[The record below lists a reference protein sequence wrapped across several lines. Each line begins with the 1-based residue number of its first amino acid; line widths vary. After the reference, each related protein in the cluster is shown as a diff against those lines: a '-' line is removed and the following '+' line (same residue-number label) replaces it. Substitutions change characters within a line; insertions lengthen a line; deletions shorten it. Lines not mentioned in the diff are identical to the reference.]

1 MKIFLSWSGNRSKE
15 VATLLSE
22 WIPRVI
28 QSAKPWISTRDIEKG
43 SLWSEVISDRLGDIS
58 TGIICLTQD
67 NKEKPW
73 ISFEAGALAKGI
85 STNRVCTL
93 LIDLEPTDVLGPL
106 AQFNH
111 TNAQNKED
119 VVCLIQ
125 TLNDRLGEHKL
136 KSDILDNALAVHW
149 DYFEQNLSCILKK
162 IPAEEPVSE
171 RKPDDILKEIL
182 ENTRQLKLRVDN
194 IEGKRFEKNNEKIN
208 VVVNKKLGGS
218 INIELAK
225 YSIRNLKKS
234 GMSRDDIFDFIIRKF
249 PNVSHSDILNT
260 IESEFD
266 E

>member
-1 MKIFLSWSGNRSKE
+1 MKIFLSWSGGRSKE

-28 QSAKPWISTRDIEKG
+28 QSAKPWISARDIEKG
-43 SLWSEVISDRLGDIS
+43 SLWSEVISDQLGDIS

-111 TNAQNKED
+111 TNARNKED

-136 KSDILDNALAVHW
+136 KPSILDNAIAVHW
-149 DYFEQNLSCILKK
+149 DHFEKSLSFIVENT
-162 IPAEEPVSE
+162 PVEEPVSE
-171 RKPDDILKEIL
+171 REPDDMLKEIL
-182 ENTRQLKLRVDN
+182 ENTRQLKFRVDN
-194 IEGKRFEKNNEKIN
+194 IEKKRFSNGYKVDISKLSKNVNIISEIKSIVKDFSDLGMDKNHAFN
-208 VVVNKKLGGS
+208 VITKTFPDFE
-218 INIELAK
+218 INI
-225 YSIRNLKKS
+225 
-234 GMSRDDIFDFIIRKF
+234 IIK
-249 PNVSHSDILNT
+249 I
-260 IESEFD
+260 IEE
-266 E
+266 EYGK